1 MKKQN
6 EDGYTLI
13 VVLMVLLVFSVL
25 TASILGLTVR
35 HHTSGLQESN
45 DKSAFYIAEAG
56 LNYAV
61 KDIEKIAKE
70 ELVKFAPTEKLSV
83 AEQKER
89 YLYAVKNAVKDNPV
103 YPYKFNAQNNSKPIV
118 AITILKNEE
127 KNKLKVI
134 STGKISSKTRKLT
147 QYVTLKYAYLNEGEK
162 PGKDEELPPIKN
174 PDLKYP
180 DNTAVFVNNKISLT
194 GGASI
199 HGNIGTN
206 LEQSNSITFS
216 GGSKLTGSIYVPA
229 GFENKALNKEH
240 YLDIGYPLGLP
251 GKVNFNLP
259 EFPSYPSLVKMND
272 LEIGPNEYNR
282 KKVIMNGSLFIDN
295 WITDNYTLRLDKN
308 YSFNQFIVDQDND
321 LNIDMGNEDRIL
333 VVDDLK
339 IINGKINF
347 VGKGNLTIMVK
358 KTITMGSGSVINTS
372 KDTKRLKIYL
382 DNDKITPNN
391 LEVTGAQKI
400 YGSLFAKNTN
410 ITITGGGGFQG
421 NIITGGKKVVISGG
435 GSALSTL
442 LLAPN
447 ADVTLNGGGK
457 VNGVILG
464 KSLTMDGGTAVNFGE
479 FDINPDEFFPPPEK
493 EQPVY
498 KPIFS
503 EVIKIDKVIEE

>member
-1 MKKQN
+1 MLNKHN
-6 EDGYTLI
+6 EDGYTLL

-25 TASILGLTVR
+25 TLSLLGVTVNHR
-35 HHTSGLQESN
+35 STGIQESN

-70 ELVKFAPTEKLSV
+70 ELVKFAPTEKFSV

-103 YPYKFNAQNNSKPIV
+103 YPYKFNSQNNSKPTV
-118 AITILKNEE
+118 AITTLKNED
-127 KNKLKVI
+127 KNKLKII
-134 STGKISSKTRKLT
+134 STGKVGSKTRKLT
-147 QYVTLKYAYLNEGEK
+147 QYVTLKYAYLNEGEE
-162 PGKDEELPPIKN
+162 PGKDEELPPVKN
-174 PDLKYP
+174 PDLKYSE
-180 DNTAVFVNNKISLT
+180 NTAVFVNNKISLT

-216 GGSKLTGSIYVPA
+216 GGSKLTGSIYVPV

-251 GKVNFNLP
+251 GKVNFNIPEFP
-259 EFPSYPSLVKMND
+259 EFPSLNVMNND
-272 LEIGPNEYNR
+272 TLYRDGN
-282 KKVIMNGSLFIDN
+282 KKEVIKDGSLFIDN
-295 WITDNYTLRLDKN
+295 YISNGYILKLDKD
-308 YSFNQFIVDQDND
+308 SRLND
-321 LNIDMGNEDRIL
+321 INITQNNKLTINVGDADRVL
-333 VVDDLK
+333 VVDNLNVP
-339 IINGKINF
+339 NGDIQIT
-347 VGKGNLTIMVK
+347 GKGNLTIMVK

-382 DNDKITPNN
+382 DNDKITPTN
-391 LEVTGAQKI
+391 LELAGAQKI

-464 KSLTMDGGTAVNFGE
+464 KSLTMDGGTEVNFGK
-479 FDINPDEFFPPPEK
+479 FDINPDEFFPPLEK

-498 KPIFS
+498 KPI
-503 EVIKIDKVIEE
+503 